1 MLQPLAIGGQQLL
14 NGLAGGEDGVLQAHL
29 LFPGLIPPEQR
40 ALVGAVDAVQ
50 GGDPHVLNGGIGLGA
65 APGVEEHRIVAPG
78 QGDIVVPGRAH
89 RPQVAHP
96 LHRLEHRHHPGDAP
110 LGGQLIDEV
119 GLGHPQ
125 LGQGLFQVVEHN
137 GHRAGIGQVHGAA
150 LPGEGIDIGQDGLRL
165 RFWLRLLHGGED
177 GDGGLVRHGG
187 GRGGGLP
194 LSAGGQQTGRQDQG
208 QQQGEGLFHKGGLPF
223 HPICAGAQMRVCSI
237 FYHTVPGGVLSTET
251 VRAHERKHGK
261 KFISFPPRG

>member
-1 MLQPLAIGGQQLL
+1 M
-14 NGLAGGEDGVLQAHL
+14 LQAHL
-29 LFPGLIPPEQR
+29 LFPGLVPPEQR

-65 APGVEEHRIVAPG
+65 APGVEEYRIVAPG

-89 RPQVAHP
+89 RTQVAHP
-96 LHRLEHRHHPGDAP
+96 FHRLEHRHHPGDAP

-165 RFWLRLLHGGED
+165 RFRLLHGGND
-177 GDGGLVRHGG
+177 RDGGLVRHGG

-208 QQQGEGLFHKGGLPF
+208 QQQGEGLFHKGASLFIQFAPGRRWGFALS
-223 HPICAGAQMRVCSI
+223 SI
-237 FYHTVPGGVLSTET
+237 ILSPAVFCQPKQWESTKEST
-251 VRAHERKHGK
+251 GK
-261 KFISFPPRG
+261 NSFLPPRAVDSGGGTCYSSFVYLR